1 MILQYIDSK
10 VFYFINIIQTA
21 FFFSICLFIYS
32 FISYLFSH
40 WFSMFSFCFIFIVLM
55 ISIEAW
61 CARIGS
67 WAGRVRLSSK
77 LSGLKMNVSVR
88 HILDIL
94 WGISTLLVSAVI
106 SVILIVGG
114 VELNPGPPQKDLSS
128 SSDEDLELPK
138 SFDFGATCKSN
149 YVFSSPATP
158 LPTMKYKR
166 RVLVGS
172 KKYPRKFGVT

>member
-1 MILQYIDSK
+1 
-10 VFYFINIIQTA
+10 
-21 FFFSICLFIYS
+21 
-32 FISYLFSH
+32 
-40 WFSMFSFCFIFIVLM
+40 MFSFCFIFIVLM